1 MIDSASEMSSSD
13 TLHNLKVCQVSIAE
27 TRALILDIEGA
38 KMHPQKKRRVLFKAR
53 LRLAQLEAAVE
64 RGTA

>member
-1 MIDSASEMSSSD
+1 MIDSAEVSSSD
-13 TLHNLKVCQVSIAE
+13 TLHDLKVCRAAIAE

>member
-1 MIDSASEMSSSD
+1 MIDSASEMSSAD
-13 TLHNLKVCQVSIAE
+13 TLHDLEVCWVAIAE

-53 LRLAQLEAAVE
+53 LRLAQLEAAAE
-64 RGTA
+64 RGST